1 MLAPRSASI
10 VEIVV
15 EALNFNYK
23 FVIAIDIQIMEEYDV
38 LERIGGGDNTEVL
51 KMRRRAD
58 SALVVCKKISY
69 AAMDSKEKHQLVEE
83 VNILRE
89 LKSNH
94 IVKYY

>member
-1 MLAPRSASI
+1 
-10 VEIVV
+10 
-15 EALNFNYK
+15 
-23 FVIAIDIQIMEEYDV
+23 MEGYEL
-38 LERIGGGDNTEVL
+38 LERIGGGDNSEVF

-69 AAMDSKEKHQLVEE
+69 ATMDSKEKHQLVEE

-94 IVKYY
+94 IVKYYEHVIDKSAMNISLIMEYC